1 MTNENNTFTLADYEM
16 DNTDLLVGDRDFGSD
31 KEYKLNGQ
39 FKMHITRMGK
49 PFASKF
55 NGLPQV
61 PTTVQAVDS
70 DGNIVGEETTIWLT
84 LPVTP
89 KDANDN
95 QVKDALK
102 ARDELI
108 GILRAKSD
116 EFSAYRKEGSGKDAR
131 YYAPDGTQLTGKQIC
146 RRPFGRPAQGCGSR
160 EADSPWRSVPDRHRV
175 LRDPR
180 DLHVEARR
188 SAQGQVAGFRPHAE
202 PEGPGHCRARV
213 LLRGQ
218 VIPWSKAKRLLN
230 MSKVTDEMREAAELA
245 INSKFADVALS
256 HLVDL
261 GAEELHAHVQ
271 ALPYD
276 LVHSTLALAVQK
288 LKSR

>member
-1 MTNENNTFTLADYEM
+1 MSETNNTFTLADYEM
-16 DNTDLLVGDRDFGSD
+16 DNTDLLVGDRDFGSE

-39 FKMHITRMGK
+39 FKMHVTRVGK

-70 DGNIVGEETTIWLT
+70 DGNVVGEETTIWLT

-89 KDANDN
+89 KDANEN

-131 YYAPDGTQLTGKQIC
+131 YYAPDGTVLTGKQIAAA
-146 RRPFGRPAQGCGSR
+146 RSAAQR
-160 EADSPWRSVPDRHRV
+160 KA
-175 LRDPR
+175 
-180 DLHVEARR
+180 VEAAKQILRGEMSLLDTEFYVTR
-188 SAQGQVAGFRPHAE
+188 ATYTSKRDGQLKAKWQGFGPTPNPKVPVIAE
-202 PEGPGHCRARV
+202 PEFFYEG
-213 LLRGQ
+213 
-218 VIPWSKAKRLLN
+218 K
-230 MSKVTDEMREAAELA
+230 
-245 INSKFADVALS
+245 
-256 HLVDL
+256 
-261 GAEELHAHVQ
+261 
-271 ALPYD
+271 
-276 LVHSTLALAVQK
+276 
-288 LKSR
+288 